1 MNISKRKYPIS
12 VVRKF
17 LKSLLS
23 TLRLNKGL
31 RIMRNGAKI
40 AMGNLNTEISITYSE
55 TKLSDLLATNKK
67 NGERL
72 EKN

>member
-17 LKSLLS
+17 LKSLLG